1 MIDTW
6 LFAAVCLFVLAFCAA
21 LRILPGPT
29 TRLDQLIALNAA
41 ITIACS
47 GLLCLAIAVG
57 NIFVLDSAMILAIAF
72 FAGTILFADR
82 NPGEPQ

>member
-6 LFAAVCLFVLAFCAA
+6 LFAAVCMVVLAFCAV

-29 TRLDQLIALNAA
+29 RLDQMIALNAA

-47 GLLCLAIAVG
+47 GLLCLAIALG
-57 NIFVLDSAMILAIAF
+57 NLFVLDIAMILAIAF
-72 FAGTILFADR
+72 FVGTIWFTGRDQ
-82 NPGEPQ
+82 GEPQ

>member
-6 LFAAVCLFVLAFCAA
+6 LFAAVCLFVLAFCAV

-29 TRLDQLIALNAA
+29 RLDQLTALNAA
-41 ITIACS
+41 ITITCS
-47 GLLCLAIAVG
+47 GLLCLAIALG
-57 NIFVLDSAMILAIAF
+57 NIFVLDIALILAIAF
-72 FAGTILFADR
+72 FAGTIWFTNR